1 MIEEVKNII
10 NNTDEKISFK
20 SCLIL
25 YGNSGIGKTYRINK
39 ILEDSNMEII
49 KFTTKEINNSKE
61 LEDKLTKTITV
72 KNFMSIISQKEIK
85 KKIIL
90 IDDYDELLALDRT
103 INNTIYNIL
112 NIKKIRNIGILII
125 SSNELLKKLGNMKK
139 KCKCLEIKKYD
150 EKELYQILKKLK
162 NIDDKLIKLIIK
174 KIDGNIYQGKYYL
187 ENIKLINND
196 NINIDKEYDINY
208 LYGTEYNK
216 EIVNKILYT
225 DTWLVPLRFHENLIK
240 ELDNRKISIL
250 NKIKYYKKFI
260 YDMCFFDIYMSGS
273 IDIAINIISYYV
285 YNLTEL
291 EKKKDVKSNLD
302 NFTKLLSYLSLQKK
316 YIKKSFEYNSE
327 FYQIGTY
334 HINSININLYS

>member
-25 YGNSGIGKTYRINK
+25 HGNSGIGKTYRINK

-61 LEDKLTKTITV
+61 FEDKLIKTITV

-112 NIKKIRNIGILII
+112 NVKKLKNIGILII

-139 KCKCLEIKKYD
+139 KCKCLEIKKNN
-150 EKELYQILKKLK
+150 EKELYQILKKEK

-187 ENIKLINND
+187 ENTKLINND

-208 LYGTEYNK
+208 LYGNEYNK

-240 ELDNRKISIL
+240 ELDNRKVAIL
-250 NKIKYYKKFI
+250 HKIKYYKKFI
-260 YDMCFFDIYMSGS
+260 YDMCFFDIFMSGS

-285 YNLTEL
+285 YNLTKL
-291 EKKKDVKSNLD
+291 EKKKEVKSNLD